1 MAFRDLLKGV
11 GGGSK
16 ELLDPPA
23 EPQEEEIKE
32 VWTVKTRDKGG
43 HFFTIGSIVI
53 YPNGRG
59 SLRLFQ
65 SPDTKFSISRK

>member
-11 GGGSK
+11 GGSTK
-16 ELLDPPA
+16 EVLEV
-23 EPQEEEIKE
+23 EPEVQEGEIKE